1 MASVKKRRGGFAC
14 VYYYTN
20 EHGERKQRWEQF
32 STYAEA
38 HKRRAEIEYKQGK
51 GDFIAPTKQTISAF
65 MEDFVSL
72 YGPKKWGTSVYNANT
87 ALIANYINPII
98 GDMCVQDMNTRT
110 VDVYIQ
116 KLQKTKPVETNG
128 RRAKAEFLPPA
139 SIEKIIK
146 LMRCAF
152 KQAVRWEI
160 ISKNPFDNAIIPKVE
175 RVHRE
180 IWNASMIKTALDQCT
195 DAKLYLAM
203 NLSFAC
209 SMRLGEILGLTWN
222 NVHISDA
229 DIAADDAYVF
239 IDKELSRVSREAM
252 EVVGDKGII
261 KVFPIV
267 MSNCSTTRLVLKN
280 PKTASSVRKVWLPK
294 TVAYILLEWQE
305 SQQKQKDFLG
315 DEYIDYDLVVAQS
328 NGRPCEI
335 KLIENE
341 FNRLKERA
349 ELPNVVFHSLRHS
362 STTYKLKLNKGD
374 IKATQ
379 GDTGHAESDMVT
391 QVYAHILDEDRKV
404 NAQKFEAAFYANPDL
419 REAKAP
425 AEQPAALNVEL
436 LIEQLRQSPELASAL
451 AGLIAKPI
459 G

>member
-1 MASVKKRRGGFAC
+1 MASVRKKRSGFAC
-14 VYYYTN
+14 VYYFTN
-20 EHGERKQRWEQF
+20 DQGERKQRWEQF

-38 HKRRAEIEYKQGK
+38 HKRRAEIEYKQSK
-51 GDFIAPTKQTISAF
+51 GDFVAPTKQTIAAF

-72 YGPKKWGTSVYNANT
+72 YGPKKWGTSVYAGNT
-87 ALIANYINPII
+87 SLIANYINPII
-98 GDMCVQDMNTRT
+98 GDLCVQDINTRA

-116 KLQKTKPVETNG
+116 KLQKTQPVETNG
-128 RRAKAEFLPPA
+128 RKAKAEFLPPPT
-139 SIEKIIK
+139 IEKIFK
-146 LMRCAF
+146 LLRCAF

-160 ISKNPFDNAIIPKVE
+160 VSKNPFDNAVLPKVE
-175 RVHRE
+175 RVRRE
-180 IWNASMIKTALDQCT
+180 IWNADMIKTALDQCT
-195 DAKLYLAM
+195 DAKLYVAM

-209 SMRLGEILGLTWN
+209 SMRVGEILGLTWDN
-222 NVHISDA
+222 THISDT
-229 DIAADDAYVF
+229 DIAADDAYVY
-239 IDKELSRVSREAM
+239 IDKELARVSREAM
-252 EVVGDKGII
+252 EIVGNQGII

-267 MSNCSTTRLVLKN
+267 MSTCSTTRLVLKN
-280 PKTASSVRKVWLPK
+280 PKTESSVRKVWLPK
-294 TVAYILLEWQE
+294 TVAYILREWKE
-305 SQQKQKDFLG
+305 SQQKQMDFLG
-315 DEYIDYDLVVAQS
+315 DEYVDYNLVVAQS

-335 KLIENE
+335 KLIENG

-349 ELPNVVFHSLRHS
+349 GLPNVVFHSLRHS

-404 NAQKFEAAFYANPDL
+404 GAQKFEAAFYSNPDL

-425 AEQPAALNVEL
+425 GEQPVTLNVEL
-436 LIEQLRQSPELASAL
+436 LIAQLRNSPELASAL
-451 AGLIAKPI
+451 AGLIAKPV

>member
-1 MASVKKRRGGFAC
+1 M
-14 VYYYTN
+14 
-20 EHGERKQRWEQF
+20 
-32 STYAEA
+32 
-38 HKRRAEIEYKQGK
+38 
-51 GDFIAPTKQTISAF
+51 
-65 MEDFVSL
+65 
-72 YGPKKWGTSVYNANT
+72 
-87 ALIANYINPII
+87 
-98 GDMCVQDMNTRT
+98 
-110 VDVYIQ
+110 
-116 KLQKTKPVETNG
+116 
-128 RRAKAEFLPPA
+128 PPA

-146 LMRCAF
+146 LLRCAF

-160 ISKNPFDNAIIPKVE
+160 VPKNPFDNAVLPKVE
-175 RVHRE
+175 RVRRE
-180 IWNASMIKTALDQCT
+180 IWNADMIKIALDQCT

-229 DIAADDAYVF
+229 DIAEDNAYVY

-252 EVVGDKGII
+252 EVVGAAGII

-267 MSNCSTTRLVLKN
+267 MSTCSSTRLVLKN
-280 PKTASSVRKVWLPK
+280 PKTESSVRKVWLPK
-294 TVAYILLEWQE
+294 TVAYILREWQE

-315 DEYIDYDLVVAQS
+315 DEYLDYDLVVAQS

-335 KLIENE
+335 KLIDNE

-349 ELPNVVFHSLRHS
+349 GLPNVVFHSLRHS
-362 STTYKLKLNKGD
+362 STTYKLKLNRGD

-391 QVYAHILDEDRKV
+391 KVYAHILDEDRKI
-404 NAQKFEAAFYANPDL
+404 NAQIFEAEFYSNPDL
-419 REAKAP
+419 RETKVP
-425 AEQPAALNVEL
+425 TQQPSAANVEA
-436 LIEQLRQSPELASAL
+436 LIEQLRQSPELAAAL
-451 AGLIAKPI
+451 AGLIAKPV